1 MKRTTVIINLL
12 IVLFAAPGIIAYLV
26 YSHPEWVSAPTTNH
40 GHLLQPP
47 PKLDALSRGE
57 KWQLLYW
64 SPQPCAQA
72 CVQRI
77 DELAKLRLALGR
89 RLYYVDLVL
98 ASHASL
104 IDVSQETQDLLHTVD
119 GKIVQLTREDAEKLG
134 VQPAIYLVN
143 PQHYVVLAY
152 SSDQAAKDIFQDLQK
167 MVHDK

>member
-26 YSHPEWVSAPTTNH
+26 YLHPTWISARTNH

-47 PKLDALSRGE
+47 PKLDALSLAE

-64 SPQPCAQA
+64 SPQA
-72 CVQRI
+72 CTQTCMQRI

-98 ASHASL
+98 ASDIPL
-104 IDVSQETQDLLHTVD
+104 TDVAQETQNLLHAVD
-119 GKIVQLTREDAEKLG
+119 GKIVQLKGADAEKLG
-134 VQPAIYLVN
+134 VQPTIYLLN
-143 PQHYVVLAY
+143 PEHYVVLAY
-152 SSDQAAKDIFQDLQK
+152 SSDQKAKDIFEDLQK